1 MFGEM
6 VLMTVHN
13 VYVFRKSG
21 EPLVHV
27 KVGSIEAN
35 PCLVT
40 GLLSA
45 IYSFTLEITK
55 KKLKSIIVED
65 CQFVVLEDKDSG
77 LLFAACVDFEESIID
92 IQKRLKDIKR
102 LFTEKYKDVNYI
114 SEVTCFKPFEKD
126 IKRVLL
132 APPINVDRNVLLSVR
147 EKLEEI
153 AELGE
158 IQGCALYSITGK
170 PILSVQIPKNI
181 EISLL
186 KRIESLLLASSTFH
200 ELKPALIRVNN
211 FPVVVIG
218 SDLLVLAVVV
228 QDDESVGVA
237 SIVAE
242 EYLKKIDFTIKIAGS
257 VLED

>member
-1 MFGEM
+1 
-6 VLMTVHN
+6 MTIHN

-27 KVGSIEAN
+27 KIGSIEAD

-55 KKLKSIIVED
+55 KRLKSITVED
-65 CQFVVLEDKDSG
+65 CQFVVLEDKDSS
-77 LLFAACVDFEESIID
+77 LIFAACVDFEESVID

-102 LFTEKYKDVNYI
+102 LFTRKYKDINYVGD
-114 SEVTCFKPFEKD
+114 VTFFKPFEKE
-126 IKRVLL
+126 IKEVMF
-132 APPINVDRNVLLSVR
+132 APPINIDGSTLLTVK
-147 EKLEEI
+147 EKLKEMS
-153 AELGE
+153 ELSE
-158 IQGCALYSITGK
+158 IQGCALYSATGK
-170 PILSVQIPKNI
+170 PILSIQIPKNI
-181 EISLL
+181 EVSLL
-186 KRIESLLLASSTFH
+186 KRIEGLLLASSTFQ
-200 ELKPALIRVNN
+200 ELKPVLIRVEK
-211 FPVVVIG
+211 FPVIVIG
-218 SDLLVLAVVV
+218 SDLLILAVVV

>member
-1 MFGEM
+1 
-6 VLMTVHN
+6 MTIHN

-27 KVGSIEAN
+27 KIGSIEAD

-55 KKLKSIIVED
+55 KRLKSITVED

-77 LLFAACVDFEESIID
+77 LIFAACVDFEESLID
-92 IQKRLKDIKR
+92 VQKRLRDVKD
-102 LFTEKYKDVNYI
+102 LFTRKYKNVNYMGD
-114 SEVTCFKPFEKD
+114 VTFFKPFEKE
-126 IKRVLL
+126 IKEAML
-132 APPINVDRNVLLSVR
+132 APPINIDGDTLLTIR
-147 EKLEEI
+147 EKLREI
-153 AELGE
+153 SELSE
-158 IQGCALYSITGK
+158 IQGCALYSATGK
-170 PILSVQIPKNI
+170 PIISMQIPKDI

-186 KRIESLLLASSTFH
+186 KRIESLLLTSSTFH
-200 ELKPALIRVNN
+200 ELKPVLMRVDN

-218 SDLLVLAVVV
+218 SNLLILAVVV

-237 SIVAE
+237 TIVAE